1 MALKRSQADGSP
13 PKPAIPDS
21 WQRHALQRSS
31 SSNSVGAA
39 LHRSSSNRSFGELTE
54 AQRIANALTAYLAL
68 VTDEHAFDFSDY
80 NTLERGQAVH
90 PGILATHLKAFVD
103 LLLTATHGR
112 IHCKQSL
119 EAAITEVLRTH
130 KHRSFFKEMT
140 SKTMQWLKTRVSNKK
155 NT

>member
-1 MALKRSQADGSP
+1 MRNGVFISIFLNGVMALIRSQADGSP

-31 SSNSVGAA
+31 SGNSIGAA
-39 LHRSSSNRSFGELTE
+39 LHRSSSNRSFGELAE

-90 PGILATHLKAFVD
+90 PGILATH
-103 LLLTATHGR
+103 TE
-112 IHCKQSL
+112 SL
-119 EAAITEVLRTH
+119 RGLVAYCDTWSHTLQAIIRGNNY
-130 KHRSFFKEMT
+130 RSPQDT
-140 SKTMQWLKTRVSNKK
+140 
-155 NT
+155 